1 MQMRTT
7 ASIMYTGVFMCTRQ
21 NKMYTHEKI
30 GILQILTICAKI
42 ES

>member
-7 ASIMYTGVFMCTRQ
+7 ASIMHAGVFMCTRQ